1 MKKETF
7 VEMII
12 EIRELLRNQ
21 KKTMTIDDVCYY
33 TGYQKS
39 YIYKLTSKRK
49 IPYCKKG
56 KSLFF
61 EKSRID
67 EWLTEDKVK
76 TLEEIKSEA
85 NNQKPKKI

>member
-39 YIYKLTSKRK
+39 YIYKLTSK
-49 IPYCKKG
+49 KKN
-56 KSLFF
+56 SVL
-61 EKSRID
+61 
-67 EWLTEDKVK
+67 
-76 TLEEIKSEA
+76 
-85 NNQKPKKI
+85 